1 MALLIRSKLRDSV
14 MGTNT
19 VPLDDFACN
28 IANCF
33 SVSSRMALGRAG
45 VAHIVLLVSACFC
58 LRIEKP

>member
-1 MALLIRSKLRDSV
+1 

-45 VAHIVLLVSACFC
+45 VAHIVLLVSACFR
-58 LRIEKP
+58 L